1 MDILEIEGIGPE
13 YKEKLS
19 AVGIHT
25 TEELLKRGAT
35 PKAREEIEAATGIN
49 QKLIFMWVKL
59 ADLCRI
65 NGVGEKYSELLEEA
79 GVNSV
84 SELAQQNADKLFGK
98 IIKIHNSK
106 KIVRH
111 PPKLSAVKDWIKQA
125 KILPGVIEADEIK
138 KETKLNKRNKI
149 AIFSSAII
157 VFLAIVLG
165 IVFANINN
173 KPDSNLSAANDVKTA
188 IEATTVSTVAET
200 TQAAGKTA
208 AENTIKTNETIAST
222 SATNEKVTSQPPETT
237 AASTT
242 TIATVSGPL
251 KVHFIDVGQGDSILI
266 QTPDGKTM
274 LIDGGPKS
282 SGPSLVSYLK
292 KQGITKINVMVATHP
307 HEDHIGGLI
316 DVINNFTVDNI
327 IDSGNSHTTVT
338 FKDYLSA
345 IKTNNIN
352 FIVPDLGQEFDIGQ
366 SIKMQILGP
375 ISVTDDLNN
384 SSIVI
389 KLTYG
394 STSFLFTADA
404 QSQEESQ
411 ILSKGY
417 DLSSQVLKVGHH
429 GSVSSSGVNFLKAVS
444 SNIGVISCG
453 KNNSYGHPDEITLK
467 NLTSVKAAIYR
478 TDTTGSIII
487 ESDGV
492 KINVLQGRSY
502 NYTQSQTTTTQSQ
515 GTTTTAGSTTTT
527 VGETTTTTQTPS
539 GNVFV
544 GSKNSDVYHY
554 PSCGS
559 AKTIKPGNLV
569 TFSSVEEAKS
579 AGYRPCKKCNPP
591 G

>member
-1 MDILEIEGIGPE
+1 MDILEVEGIGPE

-19 AVGIHT
+19 AAGIHT

-35 PKAREEIEAATGIN
+35 PKARKEIEKVTGIG

-59 ADLCRI
+59 ADLSRV
-65 NGVGEKYSELLEEA
+65 NGVGEEYSELLEEA
-79 GVNSV
+79 GINSV
-84 SELAQQNADKLFGK
+84 SELALQNTDKLFDK
-98 IIKIHNSK
+98 IINIHNSK
-106 KIVRH
+106 KIVRR
-111 PPKLSAVKDWIKQA
+111 PPKLSEVKDWIKQA
-125 KILPGVIEADEIK
+125 KILPKLIEADESK
-138 KETKLNKRNKI
+138 KETKLNKRNKFI
-149 AIFSSAII
+149 IFSSAII
-157 VFLAIVLG
+157 AFIAIILA

-173 KPDSNLSAANDVKTA
+173 KYDSNLSSANDAKA
-188 IEATTVSTVAET
+188 GIETTTVSAVAET
-200 TQAAGKTA
+200 TQTTKEIA
-208 AENTIKTNETIAST
+208 AETTIKADRTTASTSTTNETT
-222 SATNEKVTSQPPETT
+222 TSQTSETT

-282 SGPSLVSYLK
+282 SGASLVSYLK

-338 FKDYLSA
+338 YKDYLNA
-345 IKTNNIN
+345 IKTNNVN
-352 FIVPDLGQEFDIGQ
+352 FVVPDLGQEFDIGQ
-366 SIKMQILGP
+366 TTKMKILGP
-375 ISVTDDLNN
+375 VSLADDLNN

-389 KLTYG
+389 KMTYG
-394 STSFLFTADA
+394 STSFLFAGDA
-404 QSQEESQ
+404 QSQEENQ

-429 GSVSSSGVNFLKAVS
+429 GSASSSSINFLKAVNS
-444 SNIGVISCG
+444 TIGVISCG
-453 KNNSYGHPDEITLK
+453 INNSYGHPDDQTLK
-467 NLTSVKAAIYR
+467 NLTSIKTAIYR
-478 TDTTGSIII
+478 TDLVGSIII
-487 ESDGV
+487 ESDGA
-492 KINVLQGRSY
+492 KINVLQGSPY
-502 NYTQSQTTTTQSQ
+502 NYTPSQTTTTQSQ
-515 GTTTTAGSTTTT
+515 ETTTTAATATT
-527 VGETTTTTQTPS
+527 VGETTTSTQAPS

-554 PSCGS
+554 PNCGS
-559 AKTIKPGNLV
+559 AKTILPGNLV
-569 TFSSVEEAKS
+569 TFNSVDEAKS

>member
-1 MDILEIEGIGPE
+1 MDILEIEGIGSE

-35 PKAREEIEAATGIN
+35 PKERKEIEETTGISH
-49 QKLIFMWVKL
+49 KLIYMWVKL
-59 ADLCRI
+59 ADLSRV
-65 NGVGEKYSELLEEA
+65 NGVGEEYSELLKEA
-79 GVNSV
+79 GVNSIP
-84 SELAQQNADKLFGK
+84 ELARQNADKLFK
-98 IIKIHNSK
+98 RIINIHNSK
-106 KIVRH
+106 KIVRR
-111 PPKLSAVKDWIKQA
+111 PPKLSELKDWIKQA
-125 KILPGVIEADEIK
+125 KKLPGRIEADEVK
-138 KETKLNKRNKI
+138 KETKLNKKNKTI
-149 AIFSSAII
+149 IFSTAII
-157 VFLAIVLG
+157 AFLAIVLG

-173 KPDSNLSAANDVKTA
+173 KPDTNLSAANDVKTA
-188 IEATTVSTVAET
+188 IETSTVSTVAET
-200 TQAAGKTA
+200 IQAINEIA
-208 AENTIKTNETIAST
+208 AETTIKTNGTTVSS
-222 SATNEKVTSQPPETT
+222 SATNETITSQTSETT

-266 QTPDGKTM
+266 QTPDGKTI

-282 SGPSLVSYLK
+282 SGSGLVAYLNK
-292 KQGITKINVMVATHP
+292 LGITKINVMIATHP

-316 DVINNFTVDNI
+316 DVINNFAVDNI

-338 FKDYLSA
+338 FKDYLNA
-345 IKTNNIN
+345 IKANNIN

-375 ISVTDDLNN
+375 VSLTDDLNN

-404 QSQEESQ
+404 QSQEENQ

-417 DLSSQVLKVGHH
+417 DLFSQVLKVGHH
-429 GSVSSSGVNFLKAVS
+429 GSASSSGVNFLKAVS
-444 SNIGVISCG
+444 STIGVISCG
-453 KNNSYGHPDEITLK
+453 QNNSYGHPDNQTLQ
-467 NLTSVKAAIYR
+467 NLTSINASIYR
-478 TDTTGSIII
+478 TDLAGSIII
-487 ESDGV
+487 ESDGA
-492 KINVLQGRSY
+492 KINVLQGSSF
-502 NYTQSQTTTTQSQ
+502 NYTPSQTTTTQPQ
-515 GTTTTAGSTTTT
+515 QTTTTSSSTTTA
-527 VGETTTTTQTPS
+527 VAETTTTTQTS
-539 GNVFV
+539 GGPFV

-559 AKTIKPGNLV
+559 ALTIKPENLV
-569 TFSSVEEAKS
+569 TFGSVEEAKN

>member
-1 MDILEIEGIGPE
+1 MDILGIEGIGPE
-13 YKEKLS
+13 DKEKLS

-35 PKAREEIEAATGIN
+35 PKARKEIEEATGISY
-49 QKLIFMWVKL
+49 KLIFMWVKL
-59 ADLCRI
+59 ADLSRV
-65 NGVGEKYSELLEEA
+65 NGVGEEYSELLEEV

-84 SELAQQNADKLFGK
+84 LELVRQNANKLFEK
-98 IIKIHNSK
+98 IINIHNSK
-106 KIVRH
+106 KIVKR
-111 PPKLSAVKDWIKQA
+111 PPKLSEIKDWIKQA
-125 KILPGVIEADEIK
+125 KILPGIIEADESK
-138 KETKLNKRNKI
+138 KQTKLNKRNKI
-149 AIFSSAII
+149 IIFSSAII
-157 VFLAIVLG
+157 AFMAITLG
-165 IVFANINN
+165 IVFASINAA
-173 KPDSNLSAANDVKTA
+173 PGSNLSAANDVKTG
-188 IEATTVSTVAET
+188 IETSTVSTVAET
-200 TQAAGKTA
+200 THAAGVIA
-208 AENTIKTNETIAST
+208 AETTIKADGTTASS
-222 SATNEKVTSQPPETT
+222 SATNETVTSQIPETT

-266 QTPDGKTM
+266 QTPDGKTV

-282 SGPSLVSYLK
+282 SGSSLVSYLK

-338 FKDYLSA
+338 FKDYLNA

-366 SIKMQILGP
+366 NIKMQILGP
-375 ISVTDDLNN
+375 ISLTDDLNN

-389 KLTYG
+389 KMTYNAA
-394 STSFLFTADA
+394 SFLFAGDA
-404 QSQEESQ
+404 QSQEENQ

-429 GSVSSSGVNFLKAVS
+429 GSASSSSINFLKAVS
-444 SNIGVISCG
+444 PTIGVISCG
-453 KNNSYGHPDEITLK
+453 INNSYGHPDDQTLK
-467 NLTSVKAAIYR
+467 NLTSIKAIIYR
-478 TDTTGSIII
+478 TDLTGSIII
-487 ESDGV
+487 ESDGTN
-492 KINVLQGRSY
+492 INVLQGSQY
-502 NYTQSQTTTTQSQ
+502 NYTPDQTTTAQSQQTTTTS
-515 GTTTTAGSTTTT
+515 GSTTTT
-527 VGETTTTTQTPS
+527 VAETTTSQTS
-539 GNVFV
+539 GGPFV

-554 PSCGS
+554 PDCGS
-559 AKTIKPGNLV
+559 AQTIKPGNLV
-569 TFSSVEEAKS
+569 TFGSVEEAKS

>member
-1 MDILEIEGIGPE
+1 VNILEIEGIGPE

-25 TEELLKRGAT
+25 SEELLKRGAT
-35 PKAREEIEAATGIN
+35 SKARKEIEKTTGISH
-49 QKLIFMWVKL
+49 KLIFMWVKL
-59 ADLCRI
+59 ADLFRI
-65 NGVGEKYSELLEEA
+65 SGVGEEYSELLEEA
-79 GVNSV
+79 GVNSI
-84 SELAQQNADKLFGK
+84 SELAHQNPDKLFER
-98 IIKIHNSK
+98 IIEIHNNK
-106 KIVRH
+106 KIVRR
-111 PPKLSAVKDWIKQA
+111 PPKLSEVKDWIKQA
-125 KILPGVIEADEIK
+125 KKLPGIIEADEVK

-149 AIFSSAII
+149 LIFSSAVIAFI
-157 VFLAIVLG
+157 AIVLG

-173 KPDSNLSAANDVKTA
+173 KPDSNFSAANDVKA
-188 IEATTVSTVAET
+188 GIEITTVLRVDET
-200 TQAAGKTA
+200 TQATNEIA
-208 AENTIKTNETIAST
+208 AETTIKAVGTTTSISTTKETINTQTTEA
-222 SATNEKVTSQPPETT
+222 T
-237 AASTT
+237 AASST
-242 TIATVSGPL
+242 TITTASSGPV

-282 SGPSLVSYLK
+282 SGPGVVSYLK
-292 KQGITKINVMVATHP
+292 KLGITKINVMVATHP

-316 DVINNFTVDNI
+316 DVINNFIVDNI

-338 FKDYLSA
+338 YKDYLNA

-352 FIVPDLGQEFDIGQ
+352 FVVPDLGQEFDIGQ
-366 SIKMQILGP
+366 SVKMQILGP
-375 ISVTDDLNN
+375 VSVTDDLNN

-389 KLTYG
+389 KMTYG
-394 STSFLFTADA
+394 STSFLFAGDA
-404 QSQEESQ
+404 QSQEENQ

-429 GSVSSSGVNFLKAVS
+429 GSASSSSINFLKAGS
-444 SNIGVISCG
+444 PTIGVISCG
-453 KNNSYGHPDEITLK
+453 INNSYGHPDEITLK

-487 ESDGV
+487 ESDGT
-492 KINVLQGRSY
+492 KINVLQGSPY
-502 NYTQSQTTTTQSQ
+502 NYTPSQTTTTQSQ
-515 GTTTTAGSTTTT
+515 GTTTTAATATT
-527 VGETTTTTQTPS
+527 VGETTTSTQAPS

-554 PSCGS
+554 PDCGS
-559 AKTIKPGNLV
+559 AKTILPGNLV
-569 TFSSVEEAKS
+569 TFGSVEAAKS